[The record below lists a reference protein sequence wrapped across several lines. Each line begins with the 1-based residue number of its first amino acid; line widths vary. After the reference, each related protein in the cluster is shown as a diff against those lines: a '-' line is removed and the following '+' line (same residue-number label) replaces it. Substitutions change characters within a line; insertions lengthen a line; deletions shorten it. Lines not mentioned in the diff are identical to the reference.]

1 VEKDLPIEDINV
13 SIAAATTS
21 YSRVRIWKLMDAIK
35 QRGGEVF
42 MCDTD
47 SVITDCDLSK
57 HIGLMAEFIPDYKSD
72 DPGAELGSLKCECS
86 DDVKKALK
94 NAKYTPIEID
104 TALNEMRG
112 GDSTYKVSWRPI
124 AFDAVILSGLKLYT
138 LRKSLPTGEIFCSA
152 AGFSTSWGTIREKRH
167 NLPHPGVHQT
177 LPEVTCTIGGVV
189 ATLDPEVTFVP
200 AVGAPLG

>member
-1 VEKDLPIEDINV
+1 
-13 SIAAATTS
+13 
-21 YSRVRIWKLMDAIK
+21 
-35 QRGGEVF
+35 

-138 LRKSLPTGEIFCSA
+138 LRKSLPTGEIFTFKHKGVSKA
-152 AGFSTSWGTIREKRH
+152 FSSGLSSEQDKGCGS
-167 NLPHPGVHQT
+167 LPHAADLWWPNASVRT
-177 LPEVTCTIGGVV
+177 SVALICVV
-189 ATLDPEVTFVP
+189 CDLWWPNASVRTSVALIYK
-200 AVGAPLG
+200 LSM

>member
-1 VEKDLPIEDINV
+1 
-13 SIAAATTS
+13 
-21 YSRVRIWKLMDAIK
+21 
-35 QRGGEVF
+35 

-138 LRKSLPTGEIFCSA
+138 LRKSLPTGEIFTFKHKGVSKAFSSGLSSEQEKHLWFRYLNMHSKHEALCPEHKNLQFR
-152 AGFSTSWGTIREKRH
+152 AGLSSYQHAG
-167 NLPHPGVHQT
+167 P
-177 LPEVTCTIGGVV
+177 
-189 ATLDPEVTFVP
+189 
-200 AVGAPLG
+200 